1 MRICESVG
9 GRRHLVRAALGAA
22 FILVPTAAA
31 APASAATLSLNKPC
45 YVSAGSKRAAM
56 NLLGSGFVPGDMV
69 EISSSDGSVAT
80 STTVNASGDIAA
92 TTGAPI
98 PAFSLPGAKAVT
110 LTAQDFT
117 AAGTT
122 ITATARTQAAQLAV
136 DTKPAQARLSKKV
149 TWYFSGFKP
158 GRFIYGHYLHNK
170 PVARAKFG
178 RAKGPCGVLKVKAQ
192 FYPGGH
198 PRFKSYGLQIDDST
212 GYSKHA
218 SPRIVTRLGTFVI

>member
-9 GRRHLVRAALGAA
+9 GRRLLVRATLGAA
-22 FILVPTAAA
+22 LILVPSAATAS
-31 APASAATLSLNKPC
+31 ASAATLSLDKPC
-45 YVSAGSKRAAM
+45 YVSAASKRAAM

-80 STTVNASGDIAA
+80 STTANASGDIGL

-98 PAFSLPGAKAVT
+98 PFLSLPGSKAVT

-117 AAGTT
+117 AGGTT
-122 ITATARTQAAQLAV
+122 ITATARTQAAPLAV

-149 TWYFSGFKP
+149 TWYFSGFRP
-158 GRFIYGHYLHNK
+158 GRFIYGHYLRKK

-178 RAKGPCGVLKVKAQ
+178 RAKGPCGVLKVKAK

-198 PRFKSYGLQIDDST
+198 PRFKSYGVQIDDSK

-218 SPRIVTRLGTFVI
+218 SPRIVTKLGTFVV